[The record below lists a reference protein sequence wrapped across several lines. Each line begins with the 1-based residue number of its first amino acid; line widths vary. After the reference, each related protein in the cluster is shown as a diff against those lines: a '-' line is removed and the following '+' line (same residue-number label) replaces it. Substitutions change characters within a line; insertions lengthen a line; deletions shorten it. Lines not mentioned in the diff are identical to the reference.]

1 MKTFLFLI
9 AFGLLATCSVSGQDS
24 TDFRKT
30 LDAIHQEFLQNT
42 TVRRAQ
48 AKLSHRD
55 ITLYNEIIY
64 NYFDSSCI
72 NSKACGQ
79 SADDICVR
87 IRNLLHEYHFYILQH
102 PTPDLQ
108 MIDVK
113 EPEWEML
120 TNTMGIYNNGVIWF
134 VFRFNPTN
142 NKIIWLSEIVKP
154 NRNMA
159 IK

>member
-1 MKTFLFLI
+1 MKIIIFLA
-9 AFGLLATCSVSGQDS
+9 AFGLLVTCSVSGQDS
-24 TDFRKT
+24 MDFRKT

-42 TVRRAQ
+42 TVRRVPS
-48 AKLSHRD
+48 KLSHRD
-55 ITLYNEIIY
+55 ITLYNEIIN

-87 IRNLLHEYHFYILQH
+87 IRNLLHEYHYYILQH
-102 PTPDLQ
+102 PTPDLH

-154 NRNMA
+154 NRNIA
-159 IK
+159 LK